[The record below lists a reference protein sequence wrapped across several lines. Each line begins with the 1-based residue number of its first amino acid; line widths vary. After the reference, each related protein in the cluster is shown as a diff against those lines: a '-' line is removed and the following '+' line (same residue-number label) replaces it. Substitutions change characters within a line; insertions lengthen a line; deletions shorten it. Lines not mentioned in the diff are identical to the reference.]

1 LALALEL
8 GAKLG
13 RVSLCFLFEAVPEVG
28 FEGFEGPTLFGF
40 ALGLLLGQGS
50 RFGLSAGFFLLF
62 APPFGRGLRALP
74 CFELGPRPGLLFG
87 D

>member
-1 LALALEL
+1 
-8 GAKLG
+8 
-13 RVSLCFLFEAVPEVG
+13 VPEVG

-62 APPFGRGLRALP
+62 AKPFCRGFRTLL
-74 CFELGPRPGLLFG
+74 CFELGLSADLLFG
-87 D
+87 GQSRLFEGVKLEELVRE